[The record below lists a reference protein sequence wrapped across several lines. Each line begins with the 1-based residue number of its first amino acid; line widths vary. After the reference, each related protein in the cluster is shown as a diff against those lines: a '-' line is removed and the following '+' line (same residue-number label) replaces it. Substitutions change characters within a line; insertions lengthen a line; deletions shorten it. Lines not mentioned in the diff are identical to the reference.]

1 MKDKDS
7 VFSNSEYIVLNSL
20 GDGGEATVYKVR
32 HKELDYVRAVRILNK
47 PILEGKKSIDYQKF
61 VEECKLLLRLGNGCN
76 PNIVRVYKPEL
87 VSGHDILEMDYID
100 GCNITQYLEENK
112 NFVEIDEVIKL
123 LYDIGGA
130 LAYCHEDIFKYCI
143 NRDVDDVLDDPD
155 DGEKMLID
163 DAKRQELI
171 NKYRIIHNDIHS
183 GNIMRREDGNYVLLD
198 FGLSLDGNCKQRSS
212 KKQGGVPE
220 FKAPEKW
227 DNDIL
232 LTAPTDIYSFGV
244 LLYEFLCGRVPFK
257 LNGNPNSLNVMLMYE
272 LGKAHREEKP
282 KSFFEYRKQAYEN
295 RYENKEYVKDYPD
308 WLEQLVMK
316 CLEKKPENRFKN
328 GKELMAFVKE
338 NDKKTKGVVTEDK
351 NGEELLKQKQT
362 IEKLNEELRK
372 MESQCENL
380 HDEKVKLIHEV
391 DELETHNDVLKKEN
405 DGLKNRNK
413 KLLQANNNLRV
424 ELEQLRTD
432 EIDDVIYI

>member
-1 MKDKDS
+1 MKES
-7 VFSNSEYIVLNSL
+7 IFSNSDYMVLNGL
-20 GDGGEATVYKVR
+20 GGGGEATVYKVR

-47 PILEGKKSIDYQKF
+47 PILGGKSSTDYQKF
-61 VEECKLLLRLGNGCN
+61 IEECKLLLRLGNGCN

-87 VSGHDILEMDYID
+87 VSGHAIVEMDYIK
-100 GCNITQYLEENK
+100 GCSIKEYLDDNS
-112 NFVEIDEVIKL
+112 NFVGVEEVMKL

-130 LAYCHEDIFKYCI
+130 LAYCHEDIFNYCI
-143 NRDVDDVLDDPD
+143 NRDVDDVLVDLD
-155 DGEKMLID
+155 DGDKILLDDATKNKLID
-163 DAKRQELI
+163 
-171 NKYRIIHNDIHS
+171 KYRVIHNDIHS
-183 GNIMRREDGNYVLLD
+183 GNIMRRENGSYVLLD
-198 FGLSLDGNCKQRSS
+198 FGLSLDGNCSQRSS

-227 DNDIL
+227 DDESL
-232 LTAPTDIYSFGV
+232 LTTQTDIYSFGV

-257 LNGNPNSLNVMLMYE
+257 MNGNPDSLNVLYE
-272 LGKAHREEKP
+272 LGMAHKEEKP
-282 KSFFEYRKQAYEN
+282 TSFFEYRKQAYEN
-295 RYENKEYVKDYPD
+295 RYEGKSYVKDYPD
-308 WLEQLVMK
+308 WLEELVMK
-316 CLEKKPENRFKN
+316 CLEKNTYDRFKN

-338 NDKKTKGVVTEDK
+338 NDKKTRDVVTEDK

-372 MESQCENL
+372 MESQCESL
-380 HDEKVKLIHEV
+380 HDEKDKLIHEV

>member
-1 MKDKDS
+1 MKEN
-7 VFSNSEYIVLNSL
+7 VFSNSEYIVLNRL
-20 GDGGEATVYKVR
+20 GDGAEATVHKVR

-47 PILEGKKSIDYQKF
+47 PIFGGKDDTEYQKF
-61 VEECKLLLRLGNGCN
+61 IEECKLLLRLGNGCN

-87 VSGHDILEMDYID
+87 VSGHAILEMDYID

-112 NFVEIDEVIKL
+112 DFVEIDEVMKL

-130 LAYCHEDIFKYCI
+130 LAYCHEDIFKYCV
-143 NRDVDDVLDDPD
+143 NKDVDDVMDDPD

-227 DNDIL
+227 DNDTL

-244 LLYEFLCGRVPFK
+244 LLYEFICGRVPFK
-257 LNGNPNSLNVMLMYE
+257 LNGNPDSLNVLYE
-272 LGKAHREEKP
+272 LGMAHREEKP

-295 RYENKEYVKDYPD
+295 RYKNKEYVKDYPD

-328 GKELMAFVKE
+328 GKELMTFVKE
-338 NDKKTKGVVTEDK
+338 NDKKAKSFFTEDK
-351 NGEELLKQKQT
+351 SKEELLKQKQT
-362 IEKLNEELRK
+362 IEKLNEELKK
-372 MESQCENL
+372 MESQCESL
-380 HDEKVKLIHEV
+380 HDEKEKLIHEV

-424 ELEQLRTD
+424 ELEKSKVD
-432 EIDDVIYI
+432 DIDNVIYI